1 MAGLFQ
7 GEERG
12 FRLNYMPKEFP
23 LLDFAE
29 SKMPERRVSVP
40 LPEKAVMEKDKDE
53 QVAEQINREVEKFI
67 DMVEEVKFVA
77 KSYDYWDALSFTYSV
92 LLKKIDPRIRRVVK
106 DKVYDIVE
114 IKDMADQVAEKLR
127 QKKKEKS
134 KQDFNV
140 ACNEVLDKRRINVGS
155 ISKEKEDFFRSQI
168 SIELNRR
175 KLNK

>member
-1 MAGLFQ
+1 MS
-7 GEERG
+7 R
-12 FRLNYMPKEFP
+12 EFP

-29 SKMPERRVSVP
+29 GKAPARKISVP
-40 LPEKAVMEKDKDE
+40 PPEKAVIEKDPNE
-53 QVAEQINREVEKFI
+53 AEPIAEQINREVEKII

-77 KSYDYWDALSFTYSV
+77 KSYDYWDALAFTYAT
-92 LLKKIDPRIRRVVK
+92 LLKKTDPRIRRIVK
-106 DKVYDIVE
+106 DRVYDIVE

-134 KQDFNV
+134 KQDFNA
-140 ACNEVLDKRRINVGS
+140 ACNEVLNKRKINVGQ
-155 ISKEKEDFFRSQI
+155 ISKEREDFFRSQI